1 MKNKIKLMLALFGV
15 TAMAMAAQEAFG
27 QVLTIN
33 GTNGFIGTL
42 SSWTVNNVDGPLFKT
57 NDVLEIS
64 SGALNNNSQNIQ
76 LYADVR
82 INPWNGLAV
91 GARMYNDNVL
101 GTVTA
106 VGGYLGWGIV
116 DKTIRITPEIE
127 LGYSTAGRTGYAAPT
142 LMAEKG
148 MTDST
153 YTQLGINMDI
163 LFKGRQN
170 FTPGVFVGFGFKW

>member
-1 MKNKIKLMLALFGV
+1 MNRIKIAVAFTATLICTFALSLQ
-15 TAMAMAAQEAFG
+15 ADG
-27 QVLTIN
+27 QSIL

-42 SSWTVNNVDGPLFKT
+42 STWTVNNPDGPLFKT
-57 NDVLEIS
+57 NDVLELS
-64 SGALNNNSQNIQ
+64 SGALNNNAQNLE

-82 INPWNGLAV
+82 LNPWSGLAT

-106 VGGYLGWGIV
+106 VGGYVGWAIV
-116 DKTIRITPEIE
+116 DNTIRITPEIE
-127 LGYSTAGRTGYAAPT
+127 LGYNTGQRAGYAAPT

-148 MTDST
+148 MTDNT

-163 LFKGRQN
+163 LFKGKQN
-170 FTPGVFVGFGFKW
+170 FTPGVFVGLGFKW

>member
-1 MKNKIKLMLALFGV
+1 MLALFGV

-27 QVLTIN
+27 QSII
-33 GTNGFIGTL
+33 GTNGFITTL
-42 SSWTVNNVDGPLFKT
+42 AGWTVNNPDGPMFKT

-64 SGALNNNSQNIQ
+64 SGALNNNNQNLQ
-76 LYADVR
+76 LYADLRV
-82 INPWNGLAV
+82 NPWNGLAV

-106 VGGYLGWGIV
+106 VGGYLGWGII
-116 DKTIRITPEIE
+116 DKTIRITPELE
-127 LGYSTAGRTGYAAPT
+127 LGYSTAQRTGYASPT

-163 LFKGRQN
+163 LFKGKQN